1 MYVDIDELNMC
12 SDGYD
17 ESVFKIKKEYM
28 GIIDK
33 IYDKMS
39 NINEVI

>member
-1 MYVDIDELNMC
+1 MYIDIDELNMY
-12 SDGYD
+12 SDVDD

-33 IYDKMS
+33 IYDKMNNS
-39 NINEVI
+39 